1 MKRDPQTATKNTAKP
16 QWKNK
21 LDAPHLKCTYRESML
36 FLALAAL
43 VTVVG
48 LLFMAFKIPGGREL
62 VFAVL
67 TALTGRRIVNTF
79 R

>member
-1 MKRDPQTATKNTAKP
+1 
-16 QWKNK
+16 
-21 LDAPHLKCTYRESML
+21 ML

-62 VFAVL
+62 LFAVL